1 MKFVNPKELLEISNL
16 LAASSKEALG
26 LLQASFILNEKF
38 PRGISLSNEE
48 MIRAVNFLTSQSDG
62 ILSYDDSLNIVRSL
76 YKYNFIDAN

>member
-16 LAASSKEALG
+16 LAASSKETLG
-26 LLQASFILNEKF
+26 LLQASFILNKRF